1 MINQKKPTRAIRSAT
16 HCIGLGEKV
25 VALLTLV
32 RHGPEAGLARGEGGG
47 VQGRHRA
54 ALANTGRAVR
64 QGGQGGGSSG
74 VTAWSK
80 VVSDIY
86 KVLLT
91 SG

>member
-32 RHGPEAGLARGEGGG
+32 RHGPEAGLARGEGDG

-54 ALANTGRAVR
+54 ALANTGRAVG
-64 QGGQGGGSSG
+64 QGGEGGGSSR
-74 VTAWSK
+74 VAAWSE
-80 VVSDIY
+80 VVSDMNSNIIIY
-86 KVLLT
+86 
-91 SG
+91 

>member
-32 RHGPEAGLARGEGGG
+32 RHGLEAGLARGEGGG

-54 ALANTGRAVR
+54 ALANTGRAV
-64 QGGQGGGSSG
+64 GQGGEGGGCSR
-74 VTAWSK
+74 VAAWSK
-80 VVSDIY
+80 IVSDINSNI
-86 KVLLT
+86 T